1 MSEVKEYIATQL
13 SPMSDP
19 PFYAGLPVNIVVL
32 ASDYAALQAK
42 ADALKASNEA
52 MAKALE
58 YMADEAHWVDPDA
71 LLRRPGGAGRQGI
84 YSWSGEV
91 KGWAFSKTALG
102 KTPMAI
108 DAHRAKDAGEK
119 PL

>member
-1 MSEVKEYIATQL
+1 MEDDVSEVKRYDWDSAGMFEDGTLGEYVK
-13 SPMSDP
+13 
-19 PFYAGLPVNIVVL
+19 Y
-32 ASDYAALQAK
+32 SDYAALQAK

-71 LLRRPGGAGRQGI
+71 LLHRPGGAGRQGI

>member
-1 MSEVKEYIATQL
+1 MSEVKEDIATQL

-52 MAKALE
+52 LAKALE
-58 YMADEAHWVDPDA
+58 RSLFSLGVARDIGLKSDSLSTSTLHTWTNAMESGDQA
-71 LLRRPGGAGRQGI
+71 LA
-84 YSWSGEV
+84 
-91 KGWAFSKTALG
+91 
-102 KTPMAI
+102 
-108 DAHRAKDAGEK
+108 AHRAKDAGEK